1 MDEMVEAIRV
11 LSEGSLASDRA
22 LLELVQAVIDK
33 INELEVKINMLMELH
48 RLDEEK

>member
-11 LSEGSLASDRA
+11 LGEGSLAGDRA
-22 LLELVQAVIDK
+22 LLELVQAVIEK
-33 INELEVKINMLMELH
+33 INELEKQVHMLMELH